1 MKQAEP
7 KRKAAVILQFRGRDL
22 DEAFC
27 DSLLGSLHIDK
38 VQVRRNEQSGISL
51 AYVHH
56 SVRQRVNTWI
66 RNVVKYNQQNP
77 TDQIKLVGEEHEQI
91 RIADDGSGLDIRRS
105 PAYASIVEGDGP
117 TYQWSKNSCLERPLE
132 DERARKRKAARVTRE
147 AESAKRRQGGN
158 QSEAEE
164 RRKAKEQRE
173 AEERRKAEE
182 QLEADERRK
191 AEEQR
196 EAEERRKAEEQ
207 REAEKGRKAEEQ
219 REAEEKREAEKQHTD
234 MRQDQRVRELREQEE
249 QKQREQL
256 ADEEHMKALE
266 KPLSLLGREAKVY
279 GTYCPVLFLSYLY
292 RTHPP
297 LKEPP
302 EVKVSGARRN
312 FLTAMIM
319 YHPDKNNASP
329 RGRQWYVFCSE
340 TTKILNTVLEE
351 YDEYQRL
358 KSI

>member
-1 MKQAEP
+1 
-7 KRKAAVILQFRGRDL
+7 
-22 DEAFC
+22 
-27 DSLLGSLHIDK
+27 
-38 VQVRRNEQSGISL
+38 
-51 AYVHH
+51 
-56 SVRQRVNTWI
+56 
-66 RNVVKYNQQNP
+66 
-77 TDQIKLVGEEHEQI
+77 
-91 RIADDGSGLDIRRS
+91 
-105 PAYASIVEGDGP
+105 
-117 TYQWSKNSCLERPLE
+117 
-132 DERARKRKAARVTRE
+132 
-147 AESAKRRQGGN
+147 
-158 QSEAEE
+158 
-164 RRKAKEQRE
+164 
-173 AEERRKAEE
+173 
-182 QLEADERRK
+182 
-191 AEEQR
+191 
-196 EAEERRKAEEQ
+196 
-207 REAEKGRKAEEQ
+207 
-219 REAEEKREAEKQHTD
+219 

-312 FLTAMIM
+312 FLTAMQM